1 MCVRQRGQRERLKTP
16 VFEHSLTLLGIY
28 YRGMNISVS
37 LKFLLSCFHVP
48 VCRTC
53 ICAGHTWGGQRSKPY
68 IFFNGC
74 PPSFLRQG
82 LTEPGTHWLAT
93 LAHHSLQ
100 YWGGRCPLPCPI
112 FYGWVLGI
120 QTQLLMLTQQVLSP
134 LHQFQDGKRG
144 GRRDGSEVKRAG
156 SSSGAP
162 GLVPSTHQAGHTV
175 CN

>member
-28 YRGMNISVS
+28 YRGINISVS

-112 FYGWVLGI
+112 FYGCW
-120 QTQLLMLTQQVLSP
+120 
-134 LHQFQDGKRG
+134 
-144 GRRDGSEVKRAG
+144 GSRL
-156 SSSGAP
+156 SSSCSHSKCLVLYINFKMGKEEAGEMAP
-162 GLVPSTHQAGHTV
+162 RWREQDHLPGHPGSVPSIHQAGHTV